1 MTPVIETSQLTKHFG
16 SVVALHDLDL
26 SITRGEIFGFL
37 GPNGAGKSTAI
48 KLLLDEIRPTS
59 GSARVFGLDSHLDV
73 IEVHRRVG
81 YLPGELRLPGNL
93 TGQQYLEFLGGVRSL
108 PETAYRDELVDR
120 FGFDPTR
127 RLGELSTGNKQK
139 VGLIQAFM
147 HRPELILLDEPTKG
161 LDPLVQHD
169 VHQLLRH
176 VAAEG
181 TTVLLSSHMLS
192 EVDRVADR
200 IGVLRNGALVTV
212 DRIDA
217 LKARA
222 RRRLELDF
230 NDVVPLS
237 ALEAVRGVQSVSAT
251 GTTATVTVEGD
262 VDALMRAAIGAGH
275 LVSIR
280 TPEVD
285 LEDIFLDFYR
295 GDEEMQETST

>member
-1 MTPVIETSQLTKHFG
+1 MTLVIETTQLTKHFG
-16 SVVALHDLDL
+16 PLVALNGLNL

-48 KLLLDEIRPTS
+48 KLLLDEVRPTS

-73 IEVHRRVG
+73 IEVHGRLG

-93 TGQQYLEFLGGVRSL
+93 TGQQYLEFLGGLRSL
-108 PETAYRDELVDR
+108 QETAYRDALVDR

-147 HRPELILLDEPTKG
+147 HRPELILLDEPTTG

-169 VHQLLRH
+169 VHQLLRD
-176 VAAEG
+176 VAADG

-192 EVDRVADR
+192 EVDRAADR

-230 NDVVPLS
+230 NDVVPRS
-237 ALEAVRGVQSVSAT
+237 TLEAARGVRSVSVA
-251 GTTATVTVEGD
+251 GATATVTVEGD
-262 VDALMRAAIGAGH
+262 VDALMRAAVGAGH

-295 GDEEMQETST
+295 GDEEIRETSI